1 MPPLIWTPSALRDI
15 RRLHQFLAE
24 KSPEAAQRAVKTI
37 REAVNILAKH
47 PESGRPVEEML
58 PGFRELI
65 VGFGQSAYVTLY
77 QYDGAQIVIL
87 AVRHGRESG
96 Y

>member
-1 MPPLIWTPSALRDI
+1 MSPLTWTPNALRDI
-15 RRLHQFLAE
+15 KRLHDFLAE
-24 KSPEAAQRAVKTI
+24 KSPEAAHRAIKSI
-37 REAVNILAKH
+37 RQGAKVLVQH

-58 PGFRELI
+58 PGFRELV

-77 QYDGAQIVIL
+77 HNDGTQVLIL
-87 AVRHGRESG
+87 AIRHGREAG